1 VQDESLNNLTLATFL
16 VENMGQKCKA
26 MWQLA
31 MSELAQ
37 ALLEMVE

>member
-1 VQDESLNNLTLATFL
+1 MFSRKHGAKVQ
-16 VENMGQKCKA
+16 A